1 MCSFHI
7 LIRHLHC
14 SLVDGTITQSEL
26 HTISLHTS
34 CLQQG
39 HYFCSTPD
47 SQLWI
52 FFENV
57 EEEYGI
63 DMEGPIPSQ
72 GRSIVVPEVPIRL
85 SSENFALLQ
94 QAVNPLAPSDEFGID
109 LYEQVLQFMSTIT
122 V

>member
-1 MCSFHI
+1 MQHSG
-7 LIRHLHC
+7 LAAL
-14 SLVDGTITQSEL
+14 D
-26 HTISLHTS
+26 
-34 CLQQG
+34 
-39 HYFCSTPD
+39 
-47 SQLWI
+47 

-72 GRSIVVPEVPIRL
+72 RRSIVVPEVPIRL

-94 QAVNPLAPSDEFGID
+94 QAVNPLAPSEEFGID